1 MFRVK
6 INLEEEEEEVL
17 VKMVVMSLGF
27 ETQILGEGFHE
38 LQL

>member
-6 INLEEEEEEVL
+6 INLEEEEEVL